1 VEWVSIKR
9 AATGRPFDEKKIY
22 MLRLHQLAQS
32 KLIVDAFRKLWL
44 TKDKRKQSLFPADG
58 INTIDLTANLQP
70 FDKRSLTKQS
80 RK

>member
-1 VEWVSIKR
+1 MEWVSIKR

-32 KLIVDAFRKLWL
+32 KLIVDVFRNLWL
-44 TKDKRKQSLFPADG
+44 SKDKRKQSLLPADW
-58 INTIDLTANLQP
+58 INTIDLTANLQQC
-70 FDKRSLTKQS
+70 DKRSLTEQR